1 MLNTLEISMKI
12 GKILGLAEA
21 TKSILEYNTK
31 YVEDTPMNVSMGH
44 LRENMEE
51 IIKAA
56 NEIDLYEK

>member
-1 MLNTLEISMKI
+1 MPNTLEISMKI

-21 TKSILEYNTK
+21 TKFTLNFNNRQVENTPLEKIEGYM
-31 YVEDTPMNVSMGH
+31 D
-44 LRENMEE
+44 E

>member
-1 MLNTLEISMKI
+1 MKI

-44 LRENMEE
+44 LIENMEE

>member
-1 MLNTLEISMKI
+1 MKI

-21 TKSILEYNTK
+21 TKSTLDFNDRYIENTPLEKIGDYM
-31 YVEDTPMNVSMGH
+31 D
-44 LRENMEE
+44 E

>member
-1 MLNTLEISMKI
+1 MPNTLEISMKI

-31 YVEDTPMNVSMGH
+31 YVEDTPLEKIGDYMD
-44 LRENMEE
+44 E

>member
-1 MLNTLEISMKI
+1 MPNSLENSIHI

-21 TKSILEYNTK
+21 TK
-31 YVEDTPMNVSMGH
+31 DTLKRYKLDGYFKDS
-44 LRENMEE
+44 LTENMDE

>member
-1 MLNTLEISMKI
+1 MPNTLKISMKI